1 MYILSR
7 DGGFILAG
15 IIVAFPKQEDSRS
28 IKNLLI
34 RNGFSTVAS
43 CTSGAQAISRAYD
56 FEEGIIICGYRL
68 PDMNYAEIIENVE
81 GRFEVLLIASTERL
95 ARDETGVTVSTLTMP
110 IKVRDL
116 INTVEM
122 MENNI
127 LSRRNKKIRKSH
139 ERTPEE
145 KAIVEQAKAVLM
157 EKNNMSESE
166 AHRYIQKSSMDSG
179 SNMVETSK
187 MILTIMY
194 RE

>member
-1 MYILSR
+1 M
-7 DGGFILAG
+7 
-15 IIVAFPKQEDSRS
+15 
-28 IKNLLI
+28 
-34 RNGFSTVAS
+34 
-43 CTSGAQAISRAYD
+43 
-56 FEEGIIICGYRL
+56 
-68 PDMNYAEIIENVE
+68 NVE

-95 ARDETGVTVSTLTMP
+95 ARDETGVSVSTLTMP

-122 MENNI
+122 MEHNI
-127 LSRRNKKIRKSH
+127 LSRSNKRIKKSH

-166 AHRYIQKSSMDSG
+166 AHRYIQKTSMDSG
-179 SNMVETSK
+179 NNMVETSK